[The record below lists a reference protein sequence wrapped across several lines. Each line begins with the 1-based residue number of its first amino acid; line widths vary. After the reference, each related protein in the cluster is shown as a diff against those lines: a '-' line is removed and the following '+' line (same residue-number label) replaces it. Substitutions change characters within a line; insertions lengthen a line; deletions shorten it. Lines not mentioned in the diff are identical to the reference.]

1 MLAHGTVGDAGGR
14 STERPYVR
22 DAIWRY
28 VILAHGTVGDAG
40 GRSTERPYVRRTI
53 LRHVILVLTDVAMDA
68 ARAGGERDGV
78 LSGVSVRKEPT

>member
-1 MLAHGTVGDAGGR
+1 M
-14 STERPYVR
+14 
-22 DAIWRY
+22 
-28 VILAHGTVGDAG
+28 LAHGTVGDAG

-78 LSGVSVRKEPT
+78 LSGIYFCGENGRVYCGSDICDKRTRRVW